1 MNLFAKSKGIKGYK
15 SMSEERLLTALS
27 ESKSV
32 EGKNCFNDER
42 LKKIR
47 KDLNEVID
55 SFRSLKKKRSEKN
68 SLT

>member
-1 MNLFAKSKGIKGYK
+1 
-15 SMSEERLLTALS
+15 MSEERLLTALS

-55 SFRSLKKKRSEKN
+55 SLRSLKKKRSEKN